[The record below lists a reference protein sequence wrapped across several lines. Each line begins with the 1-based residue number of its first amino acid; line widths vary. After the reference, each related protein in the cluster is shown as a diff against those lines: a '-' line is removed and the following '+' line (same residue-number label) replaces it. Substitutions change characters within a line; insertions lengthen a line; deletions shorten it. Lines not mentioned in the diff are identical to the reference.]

1 MESKNKNYLITIL
14 IRLIGCGLLVWAL
27 DYHPYAYYIMLRWV
41 VSVINLLILIIA
53 IKQNQKLWMIIAGIF
68 IVIFNPIF
76 PIHIDRELWQAI
88 DVVAT
93 LELFVSIFFIKPM
106 PKISAKEIM
115 NTRLNLDELTGLKK

>member
-1 MESKNKNYLITIL
+1 
-14 IRLIGCGLLVWAL
+14 
-27 DYHPYAYYIMLRWV
+27 
-41 VSVINLLILIIA
+41 
-53 IKQNQKLWMIIAGIF
+53 MIISGIF

-88 DVVAT
+88 YVVAT

-106 PKISAKEIM
+106 PKISVKEIM